1 MSKLDE
7 QKTDDQV
14 VGGGVGQDQI
24 DTLTKPVKGHRVLR
38 YRTPKPKGPRAITPL
53 CRTDLLY
60 VAVQVVKKGSE
71 TTLHYHTEL
80 DGVWMVLSGRG
91 RFHGNG
97 EIYADLDERE
107 AILLP
112 RGVPYRFEC
121 LSDEP
126 LVLLQMEAIT
136 KGARDRIVFLEEK
149 KKSSVKFEIF
159 SLDGEI
165 LNERPGSVHGPQ

>member
-38 YRTPKPKGPRAITPL
+38 YRTPKPKGPRTITPL

-91 RFHGNG
+91 SAFTETARFMPTWTSARRYCCPAASPTNSS
-97 EIYADLDERE
+97 ASATNRWCCCKW
-107 AILLP
+107 
-112 RGVPYRFEC
+112 RR
-121 LSDEP
+121 S
-126 LVLLQMEAIT
+126 Q
-136 KGARDRIVFLEEK
+136 KGRATGSF
-149 KKSSVKFEIF
+149 SSRRRR
-159 SLDGEI
+159 
-165 LNERPGSVHGPQ
+165 NRR